1 MQPQIRIDEA
11 HDERGRWLTE
21 GVEDACA
28 DHHEAGE
35 REEQG
40 AAGHVETHGD
50 VGNDPGREGRPRD
63 TRAHG
68 V

>member
-21 GVEDACA
+21 GVDDACA

-35 REEQG
+35 SEEQG
-40 AAGHVETHGD
+40 AARHVEAHED
-50 VGNDPGREGRPRD
+50 VGDDPGSEGRPRNI
-63 TRAHG
+63 TAHD